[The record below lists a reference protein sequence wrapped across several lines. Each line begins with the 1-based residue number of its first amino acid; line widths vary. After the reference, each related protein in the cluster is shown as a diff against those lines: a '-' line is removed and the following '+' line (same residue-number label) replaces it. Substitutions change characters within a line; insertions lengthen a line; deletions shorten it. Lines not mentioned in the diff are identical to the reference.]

1 MKKLVFLLGLI
12 VVSLTAYRC
21 NNRAVPADGVLKG
34 KLVIK
39 ELCGHYVV
47 QVMDAKLDGAL
58 VANGWRDDKRNKTYD
73 NVFTVSN
80 RCGFAKANLYEGA
93 EFEFMFD
100 KNPPPED
107 CLVCMTYYPTP
118 DKKNII
124 RVLQLKK

>member
-1 MKKLVFLLGLI
+1 MKKLLFLLTLI
-12 VVSLTAYRC
+12 SISFTAYRC

-47 QVMDAKLDGAL
+47 QVLNAKLDGSL
-58 VANGWRDDKRNKTYD
+58 VANGWRDDKRNTTYD

-80 RCGFAKANLYEGA
+80 RCGFANANLDEGA

-107 CLVCMTYYPTP
+107 CLVCMAYYPTP
-118 DKKNII
+118 DKKNVV
-124 RVLQLKK
+124 RVMQMKK